1 MPELAD
7 PPRRDDLD
15 AGARGTAPRVALIG
29 NPNTGKTSL
38 FNALTGLRQRVGNY
52 PGVTVEKKV
61 GVWKLPGGREVE
73 LVDLPGTY
81 SLSANSLDERVAV
94 DVLSGHL
101 PGEAPPDVIVVV
113 VDAGNLRRN
122 LFLASQAAEL
132 GRPIVIAVNLWDV
145 AERKGILIDCK
156 LLEQRLGVPVVPTV
170 ATRRGGADDLAAAI
184 AEAAGKRPM
193 MRRPDWPEAVTRAL
207 ASLHGELVEKRGE
220 ALNEA
225 ELQRLLFDKH
235 TAIKERLASP
245 VAEVEALLREVR
257 EGLYKDGYQPDAA
270 ESILRFRFLGPLL
283 EDIVQRQEIRNEARS
298 RTESIDRIMLH
309 RFWGLAIFVAMMYVV
324 FQAVYTWAGPMM
336 DGIEAAKGAV
346 QERVA
351 PLLEGTPMLQSL
363 VVDGAIEGVGAF
375 VVFLPQILILFLFI
389 ALLEESG
396 YMSRA
401 AFLMDKLFHWCGL
414 NGKSFVPLL
423 SSYACAIPGILA
435 TRTIGNPKARLI
447 TIMAAPFM
455 SCSARLPVYL
465 LLIGAFVEPAYGP
478 AAAGFTLFVMH
489 FVGLLVA
496 APVAWV
502 LKRLLRHKAEH
513 SPFLLEM
520 PPYRPPRLRSVLW
533 RVAESGKDF
542 VVRAGTIIFAMT
554 LVVWALLYFP
564 RPDALEE
571 SMTGDFIGSITQGA
585 GLETGG
591 EIRTADSRQSELEKR
606 VAAAY
611 LAQSYM
617 GRFGKALQPV
627 FDPAGF
633 DWKITV
639 GVLASFPAREVIIST
654 LGVIYSLGGEVD
666 EESPNLRTAL
676 AQARWEEGPRQGQP
690 VFNLPVALA
699 IMVFFALCM
708 QCGSTLAVIASELNW
723 RWAVASF
730 VLMTALAWTGAV
742 ATYQIGMLFTG

>member
-1 MPELAD
+1 MPELA
-7 PPRRDDLD
+7 PPPGPP
-15 AGARGTAPRVALIG
+15 AGSTLPPTRALRVALIG

-61 GVWKLPGGREVE
+61 GVWKLPDGREVH

-101 PGEAPPDVIVVV
+101 PGEPPPDVMVVV

-132 GRPIVIAVNLWDV
+132 GLPMVIAVNLWDV

-170 ATRRGGADDLAAAI
+170 ATRRGGANDLAAAI
-184 AEAAGKRPM
+184 AGAAGKRPM
-193 MRRPDWPEAVTRAL
+193 MRLPEWPDAVQRAL
-207 ASLHGELVEKRGE
+207 AALRQELVEKNGE

-235 TAIKERLASP
+235 TAIKQRLKVP
-245 VAEVEALLREVR
+245 EEQIETLLGEVR
-257 EGLYKDGYQPDAA
+257 EGLYRDGYQPDAA
-270 ESILRFRFLGPLL
+270 ESILRFRFLSPLL
-283 EDIVQRQEIRNEARS
+283 EDIVQRQEQRGTARS
-298 RTESIDRIMLH
+298 RTESIDQIMLH
-309 RFWGLAIFVAMMYVV
+309 RFWGLVIFVAMMYVV
-324 FQAVYTWAGPMM
+324 FQAVYTWAGPVM
-336 DGIEAAKGAV
+336 DGIEALKGWV
-346 QERVA
+346 QAGVA

-375 VVFLPQILILFLFI
+375 LVFLPQILILFLFI

-435 TRTIGNPKARLI
+435 ARTIGDPKARLI

-465 LLIGAFVEPAYGP
+465 LLIGAFVEPVYGP
-478 AAAGFTLFVMH
+478 AVAGFTLFAMH
-489 FVGLLVA
+489 FIGLLVA
-496 APVAWV
+496 APLAWV
-502 LKRLLRHKAEH
+502 LKILLRHKAGH

-564 RPDALEE
+564 RPASLEAE
-571 SMTGDFIGSITQGA
+571 VAAGHISPITQGA
-585 GLETGG
+585 ALETAGTIHAG
-591 EIRTADSRQSELEKR
+591 EDEGDELDER
-606 VAAAY
+606 IAAAY
-611 LAQSYM
+611 LEQSYM
-617 GRFGKALQPV
+617 GRFGKALQPI

-676 AQARWEEGPRQGQP
+676 AQARWEDGPRRGEP

-708 QCGSTLAVIASELNW
+708 QCGSTLAVITGELNW
-723 RWAVASF
+723 RWALASF
-730 VLMTALAWTGAV
+730 LIMTGLAWVGAV
-742 ATYQIGMLFTG
+742 LVYQIGIRFVA